1 MRKIYLFLTMLTLSI
16 MSYAANFSVA
26 PTRFELDIN
35 KTATNEVYVINNT
48 SKPLRIETYFEEDKE
63 FGEKY
68 NLNSNIAVFPKTVAI
83 KPGAKQVVRFRVK
96 PGKDLEDGEHKS
108 YIVFRE
114 VPPEIKTEGEKRNN
128 GNSTTNISILTE
140 LGISIYGHI
149 GEENLKGNLENVKVS
164 YKNKVLTL
172 LGTAVS
178 EGNTSLKFRYIIE
191 DNKGEVLTK
200 GSLGNSGR
208 KGKKDIGVSLV
219 SLPDLSGKEITVKI
233 HDQKDKFYYNKKI
246 KL

>member
-1 MRKIYLFLTMLTLSI
+1 MRKIFLFLVILTVSILS
-16 MSYAANFSVA
+16 YTANFSVA

-48 SKPLRIETYFEEDKE
+48 AKPLRIETYFEEDKE

-114 VPPEIKTEGEKRNN
+114 VPPEIKTAGEKEESES
-128 GNSTTNISILTE
+128 GSTNISVLTE
-140 LGISIYGHI
+140 LGISIYGHV
-149 GEENLKGNLENVKVS
+149 GEEKLKGNLENIKVS
-164 YKNKVLTL
+164 YKKKALTL
-172 LGTAVS
+172 SGSAVS
-178 EGNTSLKFRYIIE
+178 EGNTSLKFRYVIE
-191 DNKGEVLTK
+191 DNKGDVLAK
-200 GSLGNSGR
+200 GSLGNSKR
-208 KGKKDIGVSLV
+208 KGKKDIGISLV

-233 HDQKDKFYYNKKI
+233 HDQKEKFYYNKKI